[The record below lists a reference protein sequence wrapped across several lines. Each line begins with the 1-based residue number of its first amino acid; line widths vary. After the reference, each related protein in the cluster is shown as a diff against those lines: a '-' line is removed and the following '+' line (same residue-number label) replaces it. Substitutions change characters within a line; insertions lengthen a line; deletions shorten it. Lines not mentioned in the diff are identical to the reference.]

1 MSESLDY
8 ELDNMQQIRRAYFM
22 RMRSRAIRLE
32 ALGAIE
38 PSNVD
43 NTLEQLASEIR
54 DEKFDGSVF
63 KASQRFVNMGASCR
77 HIVCVW
83 FKRLFLGIWQTA
95 WSPYQLVHAKKL
107 SSGVYISRRQLTPIL
122 DQTRLF
128 TNSPNISTTVR
139 GSKFQGISEKAGL
152 VQNRGELPTA
162 CLY

>member
-95 WSPYQLVHAKKL
+95 
-107 SSGVYISRRQLTPIL
+107 
-122 DQTRLF
+122 
-128 TNSPNISTTVR
+128 
-139 GSKFQGISEKAGL
+139 
-152 VQNRGELPTA
+152 
-162 CLY
+162 